1 MCFVLRFI
9 EIDLVVFNMKVDI
22 KIFNRCKGGGKVK
35 KGFEC
40 KIINF

>member
-9 EIDLVVFNMKVDI
+9 EIDLVVFNKKVEI
-22 KIFNRCKGGGKVK
+22 KNVNRCKGGGKVK

-40 KIINF
+40 KINN